1 MVQPNRLK
9 LGERLQLKRNG
20 EREEKKRKEKEKR
33 KRKKRTHY
41 GEKKRRKGNLG
52 IYYDLFLFSLPELE
66 GCQSVL
72 VLFNNQT
79 RTGPL
84 QLFSPE
90 RADTVARRLPVCASA
105 NKQPKLTLLRSRVL
119 RVCIDSTDTLRC
131 ISLDMLLRSCA
142 LWDLTFCK

>member
-20 EREEKKRKEKEKR
+20 EREEKKRKKEK
-33 KRKKRTHY
+33 KKGTHY

-52 IYYDLFLFSLPELE
+52 IYYDLFLFSLRIELE

-84 QLFSPE
+84 ELFSPE